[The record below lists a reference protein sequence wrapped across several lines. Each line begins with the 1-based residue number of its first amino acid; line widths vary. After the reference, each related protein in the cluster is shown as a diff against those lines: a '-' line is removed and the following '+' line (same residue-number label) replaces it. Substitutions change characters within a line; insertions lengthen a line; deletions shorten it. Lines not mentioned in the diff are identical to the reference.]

1 MDEAL
6 STGRIG
12 GVGEDVGESLSV
24 LGVDDDS
31 EKELKMLLLLLE
43 DVDEV
48 DDDGAVLFLNG
59 VFLVFIFNLSG
70 VYSGD
75 VGIVGRILDAF
86 EYVVGDN
93 SGDSMDLVDTLLLVG
108 LLNEEVWC
116 QCFQTPLDL

>member
-12 GVGEDVGESLSV
+12 GEGEDVGESLSV

-31 EKELKMLLLLLE
+31 EKELKMLLLFLE

-48 DDDGAVLFLNG
+48 DDDGAVLLLNG

-70 VYSGD
+70 V
-75 VGIVGRILDAF
+75 
-86 EYVVGDN
+86 
-93 SGDSMDLVDTLLLVG
+93 
-108 LLNEEVWC
+108 
-116 QCFQTPLDL
+116 